1 MRQHLDE
8 QNLAFL
14 ESPSSYSVR
23 VEPSSTL
30 LDRVLGKLRGAILD
44 FHFRPGDRLVER
56 TLCEQLGVSRSSVRE
71 ALRRLE
77 AEGLITTAPHK
88 GRTVASVSAKE
99 AQSVYEVRAALEGF
113 AAQLFAERG
122 SDEQIRRLRA
132 RLRDMKDAVKTNDA
146 RVMLAVKAK
155 FYEVILEGCGNQYCA
170 ELILSLQARIRF
182 LRALSMS
189 APGRTQRSIAEMARV
204 VKAVESRD
212 GEAARAAY
220 TDHIRSAASVAIK
233 ALSQRSLRSSKESA

>member
-1 MRQHLDE
+1 MPPHLE
-8 QNLAFL
+8 EPGLPFL
-14 ESPSSYSVR
+14 ESPASYSVR

-30 LDRVLGKLRGAILD
+30 LDRVLEKLRGAILD
-44 FHFRPGDRLVER
+44 FHFRPGHRLVER

-88 GRTVASVSAKE
+88 GRAVAAISAKQ

-122 SDEQIRRLRA
+122 SDEQLRRLRA
-132 RLRDMKDAVKTNDA
+132 RLRDMKDAVKTRDA

-155 FYEVILEGCGNQYCA
+155 FYDVILEGCGNEYCA
-170 ELILSLQARIRF
+170 DLILSLQARIRF
-182 LRALSMS
+182 LRALSLS
-189 APGRTQRSIAEMARV
+189 APGRTQRSIAEMARI

-233 ALSQRSLRSSKESA
+233 ALSERSAPTAKLRR

>member
-1 MRQHLDE
+1 MRQHLE
-8 QNLAFL
+8 EPRLAFL
-14 ESPSSYSVR
+14 ESPADYSVR

-30 LDRVLGKLRGAILD
+30 LDRVLEKLRGAILD

-77 AEGLITTAPHK
+77 AEGLITTTPHK
-88 GRTVASVSAKE
+88 GRAVASISAKE

-132 RLRDMKDAVKTNDA
+132 RLRDMRDAVKTKDA

-155 FYEVILEGCGNQYCA
+155 FYDVILEGCGNEFCA
-170 ELILSLQARIRF
+170 DLILSLQARIRF

-189 APGRTQRSIAEMARV
+189 APGRTQRSLAEMARV
-204 VKAVESRD
+204 VKAVESRS

-220 TDHIRSAASVAIK
+220 TEHIRAAAAVAIK
-233 ALSQRSLRSSKESA
+233 ALSERSASAAMPRR